1 MALRTDR
8 EIANLKSEDGKRK
21 VLAVSSGAGAGLCI
35 EVRPDAVSKSW
46 LYRYQF
52 AGKAKKMTLG
62 SYPAMS
68 LTEARKA
75 HTQAMAVLNS
85 GQDPLSVARADK
97 HKRSSVPTFAEL
109 FQEWMEWKT
118 VAKPLKPRSLKAYKY
133 TFDNYMVELHKLLV
147 TDLSRSILFN
157 HLAKRR
163 KQTVS
168 GTKKALT
175 ILQQSLD
182 YGVNIGAIT
191 INPSRT
197 IRPVDIGATAAA
209 PRQRWLEREEIAAFW
224 KGLEE
229 TGAHPAQ
236 VNCLKLIL
244 LTGARRS
251 ETSEMRWEEIVGNKW
266 VIPAERCKNSKSH
279 TITLHQMAQDIIA
292 HQRGI
297 SGGSE
302 FVFEAIRTHDAG
314 KAHIDGNALRWLLE
328 RVRGLHM
335 PQSEPFTCHDLRRSF
350 ASGCAEYLDANE
362 AIIELALNHA
372 KKDRLVATYQ
382 AGKRAA
388 KVEKLFLEW
397 GEFIQ
402 TLTQPEAV
410 EAGNVVQVN
419 FGRR

>member
-1 MALRTDR
+1 MKTDR
-8 EIANLKSEDGKRK
+8 EIANLKSDGKRK

-35 EVRPDAVSKSW
+35 EVRPDAVAKSW

-52 AGKAKKMTLG
+52 TGKAKKMTLG
-62 SYPAMS
+62 NYPSMS

-75 HTQAMAVLNS
+75 HMQAIAVLKS
-85 GQDPLSVARADK
+85 GRDPIAVARANK
-97 HKRSSVPTFAEL
+97 HKSSSVPTFAEL
-109 FQEWMEWKT
+109 FNEWMEWKS
-118 VAKPLKPRSLKAYKY
+118 VAKPLKPRSLKAYSY

-147 TDLSRSILFN
+147 TDLSRAVLFN
-157 HLAKRR
+157 HLAKLR

-168 GTKKALT
+168 GTKKTLT

-182 YGVNIGAIT
+182 YGVNTGVIT

-197 IRPVDIGATAAA
+197 IRPSDIGATAAA
-209 PRQRWLEREEIAAFW
+209 PRQRWLEREEVVAFW

-244 LTGARRS
+244 LTGARRT
-251 ETSEMRWEEIVGNKW
+251 EATEMRWDEIVGNKW
-266 VIPAERCKNSKSH
+266 IIPAERSKNSKSH
-279 TITLHQMAQDIIA
+279 TITLHQMALDVIA

-302 FVFEAIRTHDAG
+302 FVFEAIRGDKG
-314 KAHIDGNALRWLLE
+314 YIDGNALRWLLE
-328 RVRGLHM
+328 RVRSLHM

-362 AIIELALNHA
+362 SIIELALNHA
-372 KKDRLVATYQ
+372 KRDKLVATYQ

-388 KVEKLFLEW
+388 KVEQLFLEW

-402 TLTQPEAV
+402 TLTQPEPV
-410 EAGNVVQVN
+410 ELGNVVQGR

>member
-1 MALRTDR
+1 MALKTDR
-8 EIANLKSEDGKRK
+8 EIANLKSDGKRK

-35 EVRPDAVSKSW
+35 EVRPDAVAKSW

-52 AGKAKKMTLG
+52 TGKAKKMTLG
-62 SYPAMS
+62 NYPSMS

-75 HTQAMAVLNS
+75 HMQAMAVLKS
-85 GQDPLSVARADK
+85 GRDPIAVARANK
-97 HKRSSVPTFAEL
+97 HKSSSVPTFAEL
-109 FQEWMEWKT
+109 FNEWMEWKS
-118 VAKPLKPRSLKAYKY
+118 VAKPLKPRSLKAYSY

-147 TDLSRSILFN
+147 TDLSRAVLFN
-157 HLAKRR
+157 HLAKLR

-168 GTKKALT
+168 GTKKTLT

-182 YGVNIGAIT
+182 YGVNTGVIT

-197 IRPVDIGATAAA
+197 IRPSDIGATAAA
-209 PRQRWLEREEIAAFW
+209 PRQRWLEREEVVAFW

-244 LTGARRS
+244 LTGARRT
-251 ETSEMRWEEIVGNKW
+251 EATEMRWHELVGNKW
-266 VIPAERCKNSKSH
+266 IIPAERSKNSKSH
-279 TITLHQMAQDIIA
+279 TITLHQMALDVIA

-302 FVFEAIRTHDAG
+302 FVFEAIRGDKG
-314 KAHIDGNALRWLLE
+314 YIDGNALRWLLE
-328 RVRGLHM
+328 RVRSLHM
-335 PQSEPFTCHDLRRSF
+335 PQSETFTCHDLRRSF

-362 AIIELALNHA
+362 SIIELALNHA
-372 KKDRLVATYQ
+372 KRDKLVATYQ

-388 KVEKLFLEW
+388 KVEQLFLEW

-402 TLTQPEAV
+402 TLTQPEPIEV
-410 EAGNVVQVN
+410 GNVVQVT

>member
-1 MALRTDR
+1 MALKTDR
-8 EIANLKSEDGKRK
+8 EIANLKADEGKRK

-35 EVRPDAVSKSW
+35 EVRPDAVAKSW

-52 AGKAKKMTLG
+52 TGKAKKMTLG
-62 SYPAMS
+62 NYPSMS

-75 HTQAMAVLNS
+75 HIQAMAILKS
-85 GQDPLSVARADK
+85 GRDPIAVARANK
-97 HKRSSVPTFAEL
+97 HKSSSVPTFAEL
-109 FQEWMEWKT
+109 FNEWMEWKS
-118 VAKPLKPRSLKAYKY
+118 VAKPLKPRSLKAYSY

-147 TDLSRSILFN
+147 TDLSRAVLFN
-157 HLAKRR
+157 HLAKLR

-168 GTKKALT
+168 GTKKTLT

-182 YGVNIGAIT
+182 YGVNTGVIA

-197 IRPVDIGATAAA
+197 IRPSDIGATAAA
-209 PRQRWLEREEIAAFW
+209 PRQRWLEREEVVAFW

-244 LTGARRS
+244 LTGARRT
-251 ETSEMRWEEIVGNKW
+251 EATEMRWHELVGNKW
-266 VIPAERCKNSKSH
+266 IIPAERSKNSKSH
-279 TITLHQMAQDIIA
+279 TITLHQMALDVIA

-302 FVFEAIRTHDAG
+302 FVFEAIRGDKG
-314 KAHIDGNALRWLLE
+314 YIDGNALRWLLE
-328 RVRGLHM
+328 RVRSLHM

-362 AIIELALNHA
+362 SIIELALNHA
-372 KKDRLVATYQ
+372 KRDKLVATYQ

-388 KVEKLFLEW
+388 KVEQLFLEW

-402 TLTQPEAV
+402 TLTQPEPV
-410 EAGNVVQVN
+410 EVGNVVQVT

>member
-1 MALRTDR
+1 MALKTDR
-8 EIANLKSEDGKRK
+8 EIANLKADEGKRK

-35 EVRPDAVSKSW
+35 EVRPDAVAKSW

-52 AGKAKKMTLG
+52 TGKAKKMTLG
-62 SYPAMS
+62 NYPSMS

-75 HTQAMAVLNS
+75 HMQAMAVLKS
-85 GQDPLSVARADK
+85 GRDPIAVARANK
-97 HKRSSVPTFAEL
+97 HKSSSVPTFAEL
-109 FQEWMEWKT
+109 FNEWMEWKS
-118 VAKPLKPRSLKAYKY
+118 VAKPLKPRSLKAYSY

-147 TDLSRSILFN
+147 TDLSRAVLFN
-157 HLAKRR
+157 HLAKLR

-168 GTKKALT
+168 GTKKTLT

-182 YGVNIGAIT
+182 YGVNTGVIA

-197 IRPVDIGATAAA
+197 IRPSDIGATAAA
-209 PRQRWLEREEIAAFW
+209 PRQRWLEREEVVAFW

-244 LTGARRS
+244 LTGARRT
-251 ETSEMRWEEIVGNKW
+251 EATEMRWHELVGNKW
-266 VIPAERCKNSKSH
+266 IIPAERSKNSKSH
-279 TITLHQMAQDIIA
+279 TITLHQMALDVIA

-302 FVFEAIRTHDAG
+302 FVFEAIRGDKG
-314 KAHIDGNALRWLLE
+314 YIDGNALRWLLE
-328 RVRGLHM
+328 RVRSLHM

-362 AIIELALNHA
+362 SIIELALNHA
-372 KKDRLVATYQ
+372 KRDKLVATYQ

-388 KVEKLFLEW
+388 KVEQLFLEW

-402 TLTQPEAV
+402 TLTQPEPV
-410 EAGNVVQVN
+410 EVGNVVQVT

>member
-1 MALRTDR
+1 MALKTDR
-8 EIANLKSEDGKRK
+8 EIANLKADEGKRK

-35 EVRPDAVSKSW
+35 EVRPDAVAKSW

-52 AGKAKKMTLG
+52 TGKAKKMTLG
-62 SYPAMS
+62 NYPSMS

-75 HTQAMAVLNS
+75 HMQAMAVLKS
-85 GQDPLSVARADK
+85 GRDPIAVARANK
-97 HKRSSVPTFAEL
+97 HKSSSVPTFAEL
-109 FQEWMEWKT
+109 FNEWMEWKS
-118 VAKPLKPRSLKAYKY
+118 VAKPLKPRSLKAYSY

-147 TDLSRSILFN
+147 TDLSRAVLFN
-157 HLAKRR
+157 HLAKLR

-168 GTKKALT
+168 GTKKTLT

-182 YGVNIGAIT
+182 YGVNTGVIA

-197 IRPVDIGATAAA
+197 IRPSDIGATAAA
-209 PRQRWLEREEIAAFW
+209 PRQRWLEREEVVAFW
-224 KGLEE
+224 RGLEE

-244 LTGARRS
+244 LTGARRT
-251 ETSEMRWEEIVGNKW
+251 EATEMRWDEIVGNKW
-266 VIPAERCKNSKSH
+266 IIPAERSKNSKSH
-279 TITLHQMAQDIIA
+279 TITLHQMALDVIA

-302 FVFEAIRTHDAG
+302 FVFEAIRGDKG
-314 KAHIDGNALRWLLE
+314 YIDGNALRWLLE
-328 RVRGLHM
+328 RVRSLHM
-335 PQSEPFTCHDLRRSF
+335 PQSELFTCHDLPRSF

-362 AIIELALNHA
+362 SIIELALNHA
-372 KKDRLVATYQ
+372 KRDKLVATYQ

-388 KVEKLFLEW
+388 KVEQLFLEW

-402 TLTQPEAV
+402 TLTQPEPV
-410 EAGNVVQVN
+410 ETGNVVQGR